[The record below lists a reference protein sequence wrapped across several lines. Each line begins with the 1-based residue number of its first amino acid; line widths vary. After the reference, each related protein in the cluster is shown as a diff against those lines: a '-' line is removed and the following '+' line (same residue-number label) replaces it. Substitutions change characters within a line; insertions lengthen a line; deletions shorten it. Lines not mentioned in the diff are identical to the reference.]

1 MRGQELYQIV
11 INAGLF
17 TFHIHCVHEE
27 FGTTG
32 GELAQDGFVQGHF
45 GEGLPTIGHHPIP
58 ATAQATGKIQHQPLG
73 ADGLGQRGKASL
85 IQSPF
90 VEHPGGDDY
99 VGCPGIEPAGG
110 VVEIDAAA
118 DLEST
123 GISGEGFPRFGF
135 IAGAKLDHVPAT

>member
-1 MRGQELYQIV
+1 MADGVQIRQLVGSSGVGDGNLRVRGQELDQIV

-45 GEGLPTIGHHPIP
+45 GEGLPTIGHHPVP

-73 ADGLGQRGKASL
+73 ADGLGQRGEAFL
-85 IQSPF
+85 I
-90 VEHPGGDDY
+90 
-99 VGCPGIEPAGG
+99 
-110 VVEIDAAA
+110 
-118 DLEST
+118 
-123 GISGEGFPRFGF
+123 
-135 IAGAKLDHVPAT
+135 